1 MDKKN
6 TALKVVIS
14 LYFLV
19 LTIILPGC
27 GTAIDTSDKQKVIDI
42 NHAVEEQR
50 SALSIENYAEQYPK
64 ALQLIEDEKYFEAMA
79 ILRNLADYQDG
90 RKLYNIALRKQNR
103 ISTGD
108 EHVLGLKSDGTVLA
122 SGFKN
127 LYGECNVDGID
138 SYENIIEEKNDVYGI
153 KKDGSRVFL
162 GLKEFY
168 DYNNFANKPKWENMS
183 AVSAGRSFSA
193 GVKSDGT
200 VEVIGAS
207 MPDVSEWDNIIDFSG
222 RSSEL
227 DYCIGLRSDG
237 TIVGDNN
244 WITDKWWEEW
254 NEIVSIS
261 SGSGFILGLKKD
273 GTVVAYG
280 DNEYGQC
287 NVGDWTNIVA
297 IAAGGAFSVGLR
309 CDGTV
314 IATGLNNSGQC
325 DLENWKDVVVIS
337 ACGAITNGIKSDGT
351 VVSTSF
357 EIEEWKD
364 IVAITEVNHKGWMHC
379 IGLKS
384 DGTLV
389 YTGDK
394 TGMKILSEM
403 GLESWDLW

>member
-1 MDKKN
+1 MNKNKCGIKK
-6 TALKVVIS
+6 AIS
-14 LYFLV
+14 IFFLGLILV
-19 LTIILPGC
+19 LPGC
-27 GTAIDTSDKQKVIDI
+27 GTEIDTSDKLKVVEI
-42 NHAVEEQR
+42 NNAEEVQR
-50 SALSIENYAEQYPK
+50 SALSIENYAGQYPK
-64 ALQLIEDEKYFEAMA
+64 ALQLIEDEKYFDAMA

-90 RKLYNIALRKQNR
+90 RKLYNIALRKQSR

-108 EHVLGLKSDGTVLA
+108 EHVLGLKSDGTVVA

-138 SYENIIEEKNDVYGI
+138 GYENIIEEKNDVYGI

-168 DYNNFANKPKWENMS
+168 DYNDYANKPGWENIVV
-183 AVSAGRSFSA
+183 VSAGDAFSV
-193 GVKSDGT
+193 GVRSDGM

-207 MPDVSEWDNIIDFSG
+207 MPDVSGWNNVIDFSG
-222 RSSEL
+222 RSSEMG
-227 DYCIGLRSDG
+227 YCIGLRGDG
-237 TIVGDNN
+237 TIAGDNN
-244 WITDKWWEEW
+244 WVADKWWEEW
-254 NEIVSIS
+254 NGIVSIS
-261 SGSGFILGLKKD
+261 TGIGHVLGLKND
-273 GTVVAYG
+273 GTVVAFG

-314 IATGLNNSGQC
+314 IATGLDNSGQC
-325 DLENWKDVVVIS
+325 DLEDWKDIVVIS

-351 VVSTSF
+351 VLSTSF
-357 EIEEWKD
+357 ETDTWED
-364 IVAITEVNHKGWMHC
+364 IVAITEVNHKGWEHC

-403 GLESWDLW
+403 GLENWDLW